1 MVLNMRLLGYR
12 WIAMATEPLV
22 FRVVAGFHFDPSGG
36 WLTVGRC
43 ELGVDRDPQR
53 RQVCSLWCS
62 GLELDS

>member
-1 MVLNMRLLGYR
+1 
-12 WIAMATEPLV
+12 MATEPLV